1 MKTNHYKKKKL
12 SKKKELVKRSASK
25 YIYFENRLPKE
36 TKKEI
41 ETFNKKVKSYGCCCS
56 KCYSE
61 WKEIG
66 WAKKDRS
73 IKKIVKEQLAD
84 F

>member
-25 YIYFENRLPKE
+25 YISFENRLPKE

-41 ETFNKKVKSYGCCCS
+41 ETFNKKKSYGCCS

-61 WKEIG
+61 WKEIE

>member
-25 YIYFENRLPKE
+25 YISFENRLPKE

-41 ETFNKKVKSYGCCCS
+41 ETFSKKVKSYGCCL

>member
-25 YIYFENRLPKE
+25 YISFENRLPKE
-36 TKKEI
+36 TKRRI
-41 ETFNKKVKSYGCCCS
+41 ETFNKKVKSYGCCS
-56 KCYSE
+56 ICYSE

-66 WAKKDRS
+66 WAKKERS

>member
-25 YIYFENRLPKE
+25 YISFENRLPKE

-41 ETFNKKVKSYGCCCS
+41 
-56 KCYSE
+56 
-61 WKEIG
+61 G
-66 WAKKDRS
+66 WAKKERS
-73 IKKIVKEQLAD
+73 IKKIVKEHKNLI
-84 F
+84 